1 MFDSIIREVSH
12 LAEPSFN
19 SYVPHFIQRRKGL
32 MLVLLGLTILLSA
45 CNSKPEPQ
53 ETTPVVPPQVA
64 EPIPTPEELQA
75 ETVTAPLTGLAW
87 EAGEP
92 TKRPIAVMINNQ
104 KRARPQSGLQ
114 QADVLVEVLAEGGIT
129 RLVAI
134 YHSDSTYT
142 GEIGPVRSI
151 RPYLIDIGESFGA
164 ALVHAGGSPD
174 GYRILQRQN
183 KDYLDEISN
192 AGPYFWRDKQRRA
205 PHNLYTNAE
214 KIAQG
219 MTKKKYEMTADVPA
233 FSFVHHDRA
242 DHTNAAM
249 QGETAKYLRVA
260 FSNHSELVEYQYE
273 ERSGHYIRHMAGAP
287 HTDKISG
294 EALKAANLVLIYA
307 KHRVVDDVGRLEVD
321 VRAGGRAV
329 IIRDGQAIN
338 GEWLR
343 TNGAFT
349 FKVNGQEALLKP
361 GTTHMLI
368 ITDDKSS
375 KDRAVWKAQ

>member
-1 MFDSIIREVSH
+1 MQH
-12 LAEPSFN
+12 
-19 SYVPHFIQRRKGL
+19 RKGL
-32 MLVLLGLTILLSA
+32 LFVLLGVSILLTA
-45 CNSKPEPQ
+45 CNSKPQSQ
-53 ETTPVVPPQVA
+53 ETTPVIPPQVV
-64 EPIPTPEELQA
+64 EPIPTPDEPQDEAVL
-75 ETVTAPLTGLAW
+75 APLTGLAW

-114 QADVLVEVLAEGGIT
+114 QADLLVEVLAEGGIT

-134 YHSDSTYT
+134 YHSNNSYT
-142 GEIGPVRSI
+142 GEIGPIRSI

-174 GYRILQRQN
+174 GYRILQREN

-233 FSFVHHDRA
+233 FSFMKSEHA
-242 DHTNAAM
+242 DNYTTVNS
-249 QGETAKYLRVA
+249 EPAKHLRVA

-273 ERSGHYIRHMAGAP
+273 EHSGHYIRYMAGAP

-294 EALKAANLVLIYA
+294 EAIRTANLVLMYA
-307 KHRVVDDVGRLEVD
+307 KHRVLDDVGRLEVD

-329 IIRDGQAIN
+329 IIRDGQAVN

-343 TNGAFT
+343 SNGAFE
-349 FKVNGQEALLKP
+349 FKADGQEALLKP

-368 ITDDKSS
+368 IPDDKTS
-375 KDRAVWKAQ
+375 KERAVWKAH

>member
-1 MFDSIIREVSH
+1 MAAPAP
-12 LAEPSFN
+12 L
-19 SYVPHFIQRRKGL
+19 SYLSSFIQRKRGL
-32 MLVLLGLTILLSA
+32 LLALFCFSLLLTA
-45 CNSKPEPQ
+45 CNSKPTAE
-53 ETTPVVPPQVA
+53 ETTPVVPPQVVDPIQTSE
-64 EPIPTPEELQA
+64 EPQEEAVL
-75 ETVTAPLTGLAW
+75 APLTGLAW

-114 QADVLVEVLAEGGIT
+114 QADILVEVLAEGGIT

-134 YHSDSTYT
+134 YHSDSSYT
-142 GEIGPVRSI
+142 GEIGPIRSI

-164 ALVHAGGSPD
+164 ALIHAGGSPD

-205 PHNLYTNAE
+205 PHNLYTNVD

-219 MTKKKYEMTADVPA
+219 MMKKKYEMTADVPA
-233 FSFVHHDRA
+233 FSFMKGNGA
-242 DHTNAAM
+242 DNTNAAM
-249 QGETAKYLRVA
+249 NGEPAKHLRVA

-273 ERSGHYIRHMAGAP
+273 EQSGHYIRYMAGEP

-294 EALKAANLVLIYA
+294 EPLKTANIIVMYA
-307 KHRVVDDVGRLEVD
+307 KHRVLDDVGRLEVD

-329 IIRDGQAIN
+329 IVRDGQAVN

-343 TNGAFT
+343 SNEAFE
-349 FKVNGQEALLKP
+349 FKVDGRTADLKP

-368 ITDDKSS
+368 ISDDKTS
-375 KDRAVWKAQ
+375 KERAVWNAQ